1 MHISDLILQYIWTC
15 PWSPLW
21 SPKYK
26 YVLIYAVR
34 SDNRNIIKESE
45 IIIIYFIAICD
56 SMNQSILHLK
66 SLFFFV
72 FILNLPLVYFVFKT
86 LTSYDYS
93 LIKNT
98 LVFYIKKN
106 KNKRNKIL
114 KKNRYYYTI
123 ILLHKK
129 KLYRDLYPKQVLT
142 IKSVIG
148 AGHHCDNKFIKCL

>member
-1 MHISDLILQYIWTC
+1 MT
-15 PWSPLW
+15 
-21 SPKYK
+21 
-26 YVLIYAVR
+26 
-34 SDNRNIIKESE
+34 
-45 IIIIYFIAICD
+45 
-56 SMNQSILHLK
+56 QSILHLK

-72 FILNLPLVYFVFKT
+72 FILSLPLVYFVFKT

-129 KLYRDLYPKQVLT
+129 KTLSRFV
-142 IKSVIG
+142 S
-148 AGHHCDNKFIKCL
+148 

>member
-1 MHISDLILQYIWTC
+1 MITDIFWFLVGSCYFNQSIYLYTKITNFRITNTF
-15 PWSPLW
+15 
-21 SPKYK
+21 KIA
-26 YVLIYAVR
+26 VLIYVW
-34 SDNRNIIKESE
+34 N
-45 IIIIYFIAICD
+45 YFIAICD
-56 SMNQSILHLK
+56 SKTQSILHLK

-114 KKNRYYYTI
+114 KKNRFIIQLFYYT
-123 ILLHKK
+123 KK

-148 AGHHCDNKFIKCL
+148 AGHHCE

>member
-1 MHISDLILQYIWTC
+1 MT
-15 PWSPLW
+15 
-21 SPKYK
+21 
-26 YVLIYAVR
+26 
-34 SDNRNIIKESE
+34 
-45 IIIIYFIAICD
+45 
-56 SMNQSILHLK
+56 QSILHLK

-72 FILNLPLVYFVFKT
+72 FILSLPLVYFVFKT

-114 KKNRYYYTI
+114 KKNRFITQLFYYT
-123 ILLHKK
+123 KK

-148 AGHHCDNKFIKCL
+148 AGHHCE